1 MSVFDTLTGQLDVRA
16 QLTRAAAEEKPTHAW
31 LFTGPP
37 GAGRSTAALAFAA
50 ALLCDQPDS
59 AARGCGH
66 CRSCQTVL
74 SGSHADFLH
83 FTTEKTTI
91 TIEEARDFVVKAQD
105 RPAVGRWRVML
116 IEDADRM
123 PERTSNVLLKAIEEP
138 PPYTIWLLT
147 APSPADVLVTIRSR
161 CRPVKLRLPSV
172 ADVAARLLADAQ
184 ARGENLEPHQ
194 ADFVARLAQGNL
206 EVAHKLATDPEA
218 RKRRSTV
225 VQMPITLRSIAAAM
239 EAADDLITIAEA
251 EAEADAEARNEAE
264 RSALLT
270 ALGYEDG
277 EKLSPTHRAQ
287 LRQLEE
293 DQKRRAK
300 RIQTDTLDRFLAD
313 IQTVFRDVLT
323 VQLATGADIINAH
336 LADDIYAYAE
346 RTSPDRTLAHLDTV
360 ATTRRRIRTN
370 AGARLAF
377 EAMMTSFVS

>member
-377 EAMMTSFVS
+377 EAMMTSFVN

>member
-287 LRQLEE
+287 VRQLEE

-377 EAMMTSFVS
+377 EAMMTSFVN

>member
-1 MSVFDTLTGQLDVRA
+1 MSVFDSLTGQLDVRA

-37 GAGRSTAALAFAA
+37 GAGRSDAALAFAA
-50 ALLCDQPDS
+50 ALLCDQPDP

-66 CRSCQTVL
+66 CRSCTTVL

-83 FTTEKTTI
+83 FATEKTTI
-91 TIEEARDFVVKAQD
+91 TIDEARDFVVRAQD
-105 RPAVGRWRVML
+105 RPVVGRWRVML

-138 PPYTIWLLT
+138 PPHTIWLLT

-184 ARGENLEPHQ
+184 ARGENLEPQQ

-206 EVAHKLATDPEA
+206 EVAHKLATDTEA
-218 RKRRSTV
+218 RKRRTSVVKLPISLRTV
-225 VQMPITLRSIAAAM
+225 AAAM
-239 EAADDLITIAEA
+239 EAADDLISLAEA
-251 EAEADAEARNEAE
+251 QAEADATTRNDAE
-264 RSALLT
+264 RTALLA
-270 ALGYEDG
+270 ALGYEEGD
-277 EKLSPTHRAQ
+277 KLSPTHRAQ
-287 LRQLEE
+287 IRQLEE
-293 DQKRRAK
+293 GQKRRAR

-323 VQLATGADIINAH
+323 LQLRTESELINAH
-336 LADDIYAYAE
+336 LGQALYDYAAHH
-346 RTSPDRTLAHLDTV
+346 SPAKTLTHLDTV
-360 ATTRRRIRTN
+360 AKTRRRLHTN
-370 AGARLAF
+370 ASPRLAF
-377 EAMMTSFVS
+377 EAMMTSFIA

>member
-1 MSVFDTLTGQLDVRA
+1 MSVFDSLTGQLDVRA
-16 QLTRAAAEEKPTHAW
+16 QLTRAAADDKPTHAW

-50 ALLCDQPDS
+50 ALLCDQPDP
-59 AARGCGH
+59 AARGCGR

-83 FTTEKTTI
+83 FATEKTTI
-91 TIEEARDFVVKAQD
+91 TIDEARDFVVKAQD

-194 ADFVARLAQGNL
+194 ADFVARLSQGNL

-251 EAEADAEARNEAE
+251 EAETDAETRNEAE
-264 RSALLT
+264 RSALLA

-287 LRQLEE
+287 VRQLEE

-323 VQLATGADIINAH
+323 VQLSTGADIINAH
-336 LADDIYAYAE
+336 LTDDIYAYAE
-346 RTSPDRTLAHLDTV
+346 RTSPNRTLAHLDTV

-377 EAMMTSFVS
+377 EAMMTSFIA

>member
-1 MSVFDTLTGQLDVRA
+1 MSIFDTLTGQLDVRA

-59 AARGCGH
+59 AARGCGR

-287 LRQLEE
+287 VRQLEE

-323 VQLATGADIINAH
+323 VQLATGADVINAH

-377 EAMMTSFVS
+377 EAMMTSFVN

>member
-37 GAGRSTAALAFAA
+37 GAGRSTTALAFAA

-287 LRQLEE
+287 VRQLEE

-377 EAMMTSFVS
+377 EAMMTSFVN

>member
-1 MSVFDTLTGQLDVRA
+1 MSVFDSLTGQLDVRA
-16 QLTRAAAEEKPTHAW
+16 QLARAAADDKPTHAW

-50 ALLCDQPDS
+50 ALLCDQADA

-83 FTTEKTTI
+83 FATEKTTI
-91 TIEEARDFVVKAQD
+91 TIDEARDFVVKAQD

-172 ADVAARLLADAQ
+172 ADVAARLLADTQ

-251 EAEADAEARNEAE
+251 EAETDAETRNEAE

-287 LRQLEE
+287 VRQLEE

-323 VQLATGADIINAH
+323 VQLSTGADIINAH
-336 LADDIYAYAE
+336 LTDNIYAYAE
-346 RTSPDRTLAHLDTV
+346 RTSPNRTLAHLDTV
-360 ATTRRRIRTN
+360 ATTRRRIRTT

-377 EAMMTSFVS
+377 EAMMTSFIA

>member
-50 ALLCDQPDS
+50 ALLCDQPDP
-59 AARGCGH
+59 AARGCGR

-138 PPYTIWLLT
+138 PPYTIWLLA

-287 LRQLEE
+287 VRQLEE
-293 DQKRRAK
+293 DQKRRSK

-323 VQLATGADIINAH
+323 VQLSTGADIINAH

-377 EAMMTSFVS
+377 EAMMTSFVA

>member
-287 LRQLEE
+287 VRQLEE

-346 RTSPDRTLAHLDTV
+346 RTSPDRTLAHLNTV

-377 EAMMTSFVS
+377 EAMMTSFVN

>member
-287 LRQLEE
+287 VRQLEE
-293 DQKRRAK
+293 DQKLRAK

-313 IQTVFRDVLT
+313 IQTVFRDVVT
-323 VQLATGADIINAH
+323 VQLATGADIINTH

-377 EAMMTSFVS
+377 EAMMTSFVN

>member
-1 MSVFDTLTGQLDVRA
+1 MSIFDTLTGQLDVRA

-138 PPYTIWLLT
+138 PPHTIWLLT

-194 ADFVARLAQGNL
+194 ADFVACLAQGNL

-251 EAEADAEARNEAE
+251 EAEADADARNEAE

-287 LRQLEE
+287 VRQLEE

-370 AGARLAF
+370 ASARLAF
-377 EAMMTSFVS
+377 EAMMTSFVG

>member
-218 RKRRSTV
+218 RERRSTV

-287 LRQLEE
+287 VRQLEE

-377 EAMMTSFVS
+377 EAMMTSFVN

>member
-37 GAGRSTAALAFAA
+37 GAGRSTTALAFAA

-377 EAMMTSFVS
+377 EAMMTSFVN

>member
-37 GAGRSTAALAFAA
+37 GAGRSTTALAFAA

-287 LRQLEE
+287 VRQLEE

-377 EAMMTSFVS
+377 EAMMTSFVG

>member
-1 MSVFDTLTGQLDVRA
+1 MSVFDTLTGQQAVRVQLA
-16 QLTRAAAEEKPTHAW
+16 QAAAEEKPTHAW

-37 GAGRSTAALAFAA
+37 GAGNATAALAFAA
-50 ALLCDQPDS
+50 ALLCDQTDP

-66 CRSCQTVL
+66 CRSCTTVL

-138 PPYTIWLLT
+138 PPHTIWLLA

-161 CRPVKLRLPSV
+161 CLPVQLRTPAV
-172 ADVAARLLADAQ
+172 GDVAARLLADAQ
-184 ARGENLEPHQ
+184 TRGENLEPQQ
-194 ADFVARLAQGNL
+194 AQFVARLAQGNL
-206 EVAHKLATDPEA
+206 EVAHRLATDAQA

-251 EAEADAEARNEAE
+251 EAQADAEARNEAE
-264 RSALLT
+264 RAALLT
-270 ALGYEDG
+270 ALGYENG

-287 LRQLEE
+287 VRQLEE

-323 VQLATGADIINAH
+323 VQLSTGVEIINAH

-346 RTSPDRTLAHLDTV
+346 RTAPERTLAHLDTV

-377 EAMMTSFVS
+377 EAMMTSFIA